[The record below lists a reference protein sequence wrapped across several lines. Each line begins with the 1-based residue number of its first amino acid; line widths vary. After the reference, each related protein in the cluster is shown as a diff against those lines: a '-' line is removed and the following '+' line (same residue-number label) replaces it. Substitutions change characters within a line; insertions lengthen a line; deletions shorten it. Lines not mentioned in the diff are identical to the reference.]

1 MYQHFIKRLFD
12 IIVSAVALVILA
24 IPFALVAIFIKLD
37 SKGPAFFRQQ
47 RMGKDDKPFLIYK
60 FRTMRQD
67 APHNTATA
75 ELDNAK
81 DKITRVGSVLRKT
94 SVDELPQLINVLLG
108 DMSIIGPRP
117 VVLNETEL
125 ISMRHDNGAN
135 HVLPGL
141 TGLAQVNGRDSLS
154 NLSKSSYDGLYAS
167 SVTVLLDLRIVAKTC
182 WYVLL
187 SVGIREGRQFEK
199 KESVNSARRQADIET
214 IPQESALKKGN

>member
-24 IPFALVAIFIKLD
+24 IPFAVVAIFIKLD

-47 RMGKDDKPFLIYK
+47 RMGKDGKPFLIYK

-81 DKITRVGSVLRKT
+81 DKITRVGGVCRKT
-94 SVDELPQLINVLLG
+94 SIDELPQFINVLKG

-117 VVLNETEL
+117 VVLTETEL
-125 ISMRHDNGAN
+125 IEMRHENGADK
-135 HVLPGL
+135 VLPGL

-154 NLSKSSYDGLYAS
+154 NLQKATYDAYYAQR
-167 SVTVLLDLRIVAKTC
+167 VTFMNDLRTVVKTV

-187 SVGIREGRQFEK
+187 HVGIHEGKQNGNA
-199 KESVNSARRQADIET
+199 ESKSVSKAIT
-214 IPQESALKKGN
+214 IHDESLTKN

>member
-24 IPFALVAIFIKLD
+24 IPFAVVAIFIKLD

-47 RMGKDDKPFLIYK
+47 RMGKDGKQFQIYK

-75 ELDNAK
+75 DLDNAK
-81 DKITRVGSVLRKT
+81 DKITRVGGVCRKT
-94 SVDELPQLINVLLG
+94 SIDELPQFINVLKG

-117 VVLNETEL
+117 VVLTETEL
-125 ISMRHDNGAN
+125 IEMRHENGADR
-135 HVLPGL
+135 VLPGL

-154 NLSKSSYDGLYAS
+154 NMQKATYDAYYAQRVS
-167 SVTVLLDLRIVAKTC
+167 FMTDFRTVIKTI

-187 SVGIREGRQFEK
+187 HVGIHEGKQNLRIRTNSVDK
-199 KESVNSARRQADIET
+199 GISIHDESLTKN
-214 IPQESALKKGN
+214 

>member
-24 IPFALVAIFIKLD
+24 IPFAVVAILIKLD

-47 RMGKDDKPFLIYK
+47 RMGKDGKPFRIYK

-81 DKITRVGSVLRKT
+81 DKITRVGGVCRKT
-94 SVDELPQLINVLLG
+94 SIDELPQFINVLKG

-117 VVLNETEL
+117 VVLTETEL
-125 ISMRHDNGAN
+125 IEMRHENGADK
-135 HVLPGL
+135 VLPGL

-154 NLSKSSYDGLYAS
+154 NLQKATYDTYYAQR
-167 SVTVLLDLRIVAKTC
+167 VTFMNDFRTVVKTV

-187 SVGIREGRQFEK
+187 HVGIHEGKRNININANSSEK
-199 KESVNSARRQADIET
+199 VVSVHSESLTKN
-214 IPQESALKKGN
+214 